1 MPNVPNYNDLQ
12 RQQRIALDNNSSYKA
27 VMQRLGN
34 PQAVLYNPIVET
46 TRVFNAAGALI
57 ASVTGNIPLF
67 WVQNQTAVTAVSFA
81 SDNSITSIGAGAFY
95 GTSITSAIIPMGVT
109 TLGSQSFS
117 FCTSLTSVTIPSSV
131 ISIDAI
137 VFASSINLSAVNCF
151 TTRTAFVNSNAL
163 NGTASPLTVRVR
175 ASDGTWTAGNQSF
188 QGNANVN
195 VIKNL

>member
-1 MPNVPNYNDLQ
+1 
-12 RQQRIALDNNSSYKA
+12 
-27 VMQRLGN
+27 MQRLGN

-57 ASVTGNIPLF
+57 AAVAGNIPLF

-81 SDNSITSIGAGAFY
+81 SDNSITSIGTGAFY

-109 TLGSQSFS
+109 TLGGQSFS

-131 ISIDAI
+131 TRIDEL
-137 VFASSINLSAVNCF
+137 VFGACTNLSAVNCF
-151 TTRTAFVNSNAL
+151 TTRTAFTNFAVF
-163 NGTASPLTVRVR
+163 NGTASPLTIRVR
-175 ASDGTWTAGNQSF
+175 ESDGTWTAGNQSF